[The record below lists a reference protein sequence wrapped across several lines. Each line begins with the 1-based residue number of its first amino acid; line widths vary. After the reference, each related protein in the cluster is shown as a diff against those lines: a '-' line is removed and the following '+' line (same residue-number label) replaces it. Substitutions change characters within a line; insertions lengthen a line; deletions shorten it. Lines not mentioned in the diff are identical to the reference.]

1 MECVGEYQHQPQES
15 LKTFA
20 EHWHYQSPRLQNGG
34 VSRAAVCILRT
45 VIAILWLFRTLPDA
59 PFSYTIN
66 TGCKDSGILSHSK
79 MFCYLFKDS
88 YFFSHLKG
96 QTSCYFMRII
106 YFFHPYTPFL
116 SPSPVRGMFRFGDMV
131 SDVSFQYY
139 NARASSAVMIVFLFS
154 VLCFISCNRAVS
166 V

>member
-96 QTSCYFMRII
+96 
-106 YFFHPYTPFL
+106 
-116 SPSPVRGMFRFGDMV
+116 
-131 SDVSFQYY
+131 
-139 NARASSAVMIVFLFS
+139 
-154 VLCFISCNRAVS
+154 
-166 V
+166 